1 MYNVLA
7 QSLRSKI
14 CRHFPNVNQRQ
25 LERFLSV
32 LTKYR
37 NVCAHGDK
45 LFSYCTV
52 DQILDTP
59 LHSKLNIPQQGNQYI
74 YGKQDLFAVVIAF
87 RYLLPKE
94 DFLEFKK
101 KLTLEIS
108 RANKNLVQITENELL
123 KHMGFP
129 QNWRNITRYQL
140 MS

>member
-1 MYNVLA
+1 MCLYKFEPTASVNDNSYPKQKELQITLTSKYGNIPLWVTTSVLTFGSLSKMYNVLA

-45 LFSYCTV
+45 FFSYRTV

-59 LHSKLNIPQQGNQYI
+59 LHSKLSIPQQGNI
-74 YGKQDLFAVVIAF
+74 ATSIAF
-87 RYLLPKE
+87 EYFCFHK
-94 DFLEFKK
+94 
-101 KLTLEIS
+101 I
-108 RANKNLVQITENELL
+108 
-123 KHMGFP
+123 G
-129 QNWRNITRYQL
+129 
-140 MS
+140 